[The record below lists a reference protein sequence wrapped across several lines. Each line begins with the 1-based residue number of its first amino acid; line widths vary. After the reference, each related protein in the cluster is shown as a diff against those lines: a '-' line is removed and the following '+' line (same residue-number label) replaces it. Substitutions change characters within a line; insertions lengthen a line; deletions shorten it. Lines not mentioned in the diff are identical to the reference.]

1 MIGIRRLAILVLVV
15 VSACCFSSAADDW
28 RPLRAI
34 TAVRKLPNGVELR
47 AGQSSLRVVA
57 VADGVVRVR
66 VARSGAFPADHS
78 WAVLPEAVQ
87 NPPAVQIS
95 DSARA
100 VEFTVRGGK
109 VRIEKN
115 PLRVIFLDADG
126 KVLTS
131 DARTMAFSG
140 SAFRIWKDMPEDEH
154 YYGLGDK
161 AGSMDR
167 RGRAFTM
174 WNTDTYGWQE
184 STDPLYKDIPFFL
197 ALRNGVGY
205 GVFLDNA
212 FRSSFDFG
220 KASRDS
226 YSFGADGG
234 ELNYYFLFGPHPK
247 KVLQAYTSLVGR
259 TPLPPLWTLGFQQ
272 SRYSYMSEARVREVA
287 RTFREHQIPADALY
301 LDIDYQQG
309 NAPFTVDQQRFPN
322 FEGMIKDLG
331 KEGFKIVLITDLHIK
346 KQTGYKPYDEGMA
359 GDDFVKNPD
368 GSVFV
373 GKVWPGDSVFPD
385 FTLERVRRWW
395 GALYTDFVNMGVAG
409 FWNDMNEPALFER
422 PDKTMPL
429 DTVHRLDW
437 GGTETHRGIHNVYG
451 MQNVRATYEG
461 LLRLRPHERPFVLT
475 RAAYAGTQRYAASW
489 TGDNTS
495 SWNHLRMMTPS
506 LISLGLSGYPFVG
519 ADIGGF
525 AGSPPPDL
533 LTRWIELGTFTPIFR
548 DHTTKG
554 TLDQEPWVHGPEHE
568 AIRRRYIDL
577 RYQLLP
583 YIYTNVEE
591 MSRTGIPL
599 MRPVFL
605 EYPQAKDFYEEQDT
619 GFLPEYLFG
628 RDLLIAPRVTEMLDP
643 LEIEMPPGEWY
654 DYWSGLKVPRGGIR
668 FSPLLDTVPV
678 YVRAGAIIPQ
688 QPVVQYSAQKP
699 DGPLFLRVYP
709 GPDCAGSLYQ
719 DDGTSF
725 AYQKGDFL
733 RVNYTCEAGPG
744 SVRVKISAQQGS
756 FAPWWSQVQVD
767 VFGIGANPEQV
778 TAGGTALHGWSYD
791 PGTGRVTVTIP
802 NPAQGTEIAV
812 EYPEHR

>member
-1 MIGIRRLAILVLVV
+1 MINARRTAILLVVLVV
-15 VSACCFSSAADDW
+15 SSLSHAAEDW
-28 RPLRAI
+28 RPLGP
-34 TAVRKLPNGVELR
+34 VGSVHKLPNGVELR
-47 AGQSSLRVVA
+47 AGKSSVRVVTA
-57 VADGVVRVR
+57 ADGVVRVR
-66 VARSGAFPADHS
+66 VAASGAFPADHS

-87 NPPAVQIS
+87 NPPSARVS
-95 DSARA
+95 DSAKA
-100 VEFTVRGGK
+100 VELTLSDGK

-115 PLRVIFLDADG
+115 PLRIIFMDASG
-126 KVLTS
+126 KVLQS
-131 DARTMAFSG
+131 DIRTMAFSG
-140 SAFRIWKDMPEDEH
+140 EAFRVWKDMPEDEH

-161 AGSMDR
+161 AGPMDR

-174 WNTDTYGWQE
+174 WNTDAYGWQE

-197 ALRNGVGY
+197 TLRGGTAC
-205 GVFLDNA
+205 GIFLDNTY
-212 FRSSFDFG
+212 RSSFDFG
-220 KASRDS
+220 KESRDA

-234 ELNYYFLFGPHPK
+234 ELNYYFFFGPHPK
-247 KVLQAYTSLVGR
+247 RVLESYTSLVGR
-259 TPLPPLWTLGFQQ
+259 TPLPPLWALGFQQ

-287 RTFREHQIPADALY
+287 RTFREHQIPADAIY
-301 LDIDYQQG
+301 LDIDYQQD
-309 NAPFTVDQQRFPN
+309 NAPFTVDRQKFPN

-331 KEGFKIVLITDLHIK
+331 QEGFKIVLITDLHIK
-346 KQTGYKPYDEGMA
+346 KQSGYKPYDEGIA

-395 GALYTDFVNMGVAG
+395 GTLYKDFVDMGVAG
-409 FWNDMNEPALFER
+409 FWNDMNEPALFQR
-422 PDKTMPL
+422 ADKTMPL
-429 DTVHRLDW
+429 DTVHRLDG
-437 GGTETHRGIHNVYG
+437 GGTATHRAIHNVFG

-461 LLRLRPHERPFVLT
+461 LLRLRPDERPFVLT

-495 SWNHLRMMTPS
+495 SWNHLRMMTPD
-506 LISLGLSGYPFVG
+506 LISLGLSGYPLVG

-548 DHTTKG
+548 DHTTKN

-568 AIRRRYIDL
+568 AIRRRYIEL

-591 MSRTGIPL
+591 MTRTGIPL
-599 MRPVFL
+599 VRPVFL
-605 EYPQAKDFYEEQDT
+605 EYPQAADFYEEQDT

-654 DYWSGLKVPRGGIR
+654 DYWSGLKMARGGVR
-668 FSPLLDTVPV
+668 LSPLLNTVPV
-678 YVRAGAIIPQ
+678 YVRAGAISPQ
-688 QPVVQYSAQKP
+688 QPVVQYTEQKP
-699 DGPLFLRVYP
+699 DGPLFVRVYP
-709 GPDCAGSLYQ
+709 GPDCTGSLYQ
-719 DDGTSF
+719 DDGATF

-733 RVNYTCEAGPG
+733 RVNYTCEAASG
-744 SVRVKISAQQGS
+744 SVRVKISPQQGP
-756 FAPWWSQVQVD
+756 FAPWWKQVQLE
-767 VFGIGANPEQV
+767 VFGVTSHPRQV
-778 TAGGTALHGWSYD
+778 SVGGTALQGWNYN
-791 PGTGRVTVTIP
+791 PGANKVVFTIP
-802 NPAQGTEIAV
+802 NPPQGGEIV
-812 EYPEHR
+812 VDFPEHR